1 MLQALSAAGWAG
13 GCGAGQA
20 GPEGRSDAPECGATM
35 PWFPVKKVRKQMKLL
50 LLLLL
55 LTCAAWLTYVHRSLV
70 RPGRALRQ
78 RLGYG
83 RGTRWRGARGHGAPK
98 ARGSDCPEPLLS
110 SSNQLRYIGGG
121 VAALLGGTPNDVSS
135 NARDPRDSSLTFL
148 DPGICLRSGGDG
160 INGGPLGEPVPSAK
174 RPVRPLPT

>member
-1 MLQALSAAGWAG
+1 MAESRSPLQRTKDHALLQALSAAGWAG

-20 GPEGRSDAPECGATM
+20 GPGGRSDAPECGSAM

-83 RGTRWRGARGHGAPK
+83 RGTRWCAARGPGPPE

-110 SSNQLRYIGGG
+110 
-121 VAALLGGTPNDVSS
+121 
-135 NARDPRDSSLTFL
+135 
-148 DPGICLRSGGDG
+148 
-160 INGGPLGEPVPSAK
+160 
-174 RPVRPLPT
+174 

>member
-1 MLQALSAAGWAG
+1 
-13 GCGAGQA
+13 
-20 GPEGRSDAPECGATM
+20 M

-83 RGTRWRGARGHGAPK
+83 RGTRGR
-98 ARGSDCPEPLLS
+98 
-110 SSNQLRYIGGG
+110 
-121 VAALLGGTPNDVSS
+121 AA
-135 NARDPRDSSLTFL
+135 A
-148 DPGICLRSGGDG
+148 
-160 INGGPLGEPVPSAK
+160 
-174 RPVRPLPT
+174 

>member
-1 MLQALSAAGWAG
+1 
-13 GCGAGQA
+13 
-20 GPEGRSDAPECGATM
+20 M

-83 RGTRWRGARGHGAPK
+83 RGTREREGPGLQGA
-98 ARGSDCPEPLLS
+98 
-110 SSNQLRYIGGG
+110 G
-121 VAALLGGTPNDVSS
+121 V
-135 NARDPRDSSLTFL
+135 
-148 DPGICLRSGGDG
+148 
-160 INGGPLGEPVPSAK
+160 
-174 RPVRPLPT
+174 

>member
-20 GPEGRSDAPECGATM
+20 GPRGRSDASEFGAAM

-83 RGTRWRGARGHGAPK
+83 RGTRGR
-98 ARGSDCPEPLLS
+98 
-110 SSNQLRYIGGG
+110 
-121 VAALLGGTPNDVSS
+121 AALRAGASQGAGGLTAQSPRRPAPPSS
-135 NARDPRDSSLTFL
+135 AV
-148 DPGICLRSGGDG
+148 
-160 INGGPLGEPVPSAK
+160 LGEGSRLCSTG
-174 RPVRPLPT
+174 RPVTSAVTLDTFGAHP

>member
-20 GPEGRSDAPECGATM
+20 GPGGRSDAPDCGAAM

-83 RGTRWRGARGHGAPK
+83 RGTRWRVARGPGPPQAW
-98 ARGSDCPEPLLS
+98 GSDCPEPLLS
-110 SSNQLRYIGGG
+110 CSSQLRYIGGG
-121 VAALLGGTPNDVSS
+121 VAALFGGMPSDVSS
-135 NARDPRDSSLTFL
+135 NARDPWGSSLTFS
-148 DPGICLRSGGDG
+148 DPGIWLRSGGDG
-160 INGGPLGEPVPSAK
+160 VNGGPLGEPVPSAK
-174 RPVRPLPT
+174 KPVRPLPT

>member
-20 GPEGRSDAPECGATM
+20 GPGGRSDAPESGAAM

-83 RGTRWRGARGHGAPK
+83 RGTRWCAARGPRPPK
-98 ARGSDCPEPLLS
+98 ALGSDCPEPLLS
-110 SSNQLRYIGGG
+110 CSS
-121 VAALLGGTPNDVSS
+121 
-135 NARDPRDSSLTFL
+135 
-148 DPGICLRSGGDG
+148 
-160 INGGPLGEPVPSAK
+160 
-174 RPVRPLPT
+174 